1 MTAAERETILII
13 EDDDAIREGL
23 LLNLRVEGYQV
34 LSAAD
39 ARRGLEL
46 ARESGP
52 DLILLDLMLPDG
64 SGLDLLSTLRREEH
78 EMQVLIL
85 TARGLDSDKVQG
97 LKLGADDYITKPFAL
112 SELLARIDASLRR
125 ERVKRNRSERD
136 RITFGDVTIDR
147 ASRAVQLRGAPQR
160 LTTRE
165 YELLLHLALHP
176 DRVYSRDQ
184 LLTAVW
190 GEDYQGTTRTVDN
203 FISNLRTKLELDPSR
218 PAHIRTVHGVGYKLT
233 R

>member
-1 MTAAERETILII
+1 VTEVDRETILVI
-13 EDDDAIREGL
+13 EDDDSIREGL
-23 LLNLRVEGYQV
+23 LLNLRVEGYRV

-39 ARRGLEL
+39 ASGGLEL
-46 ARESGP
+46 ARESTP

-85 TARGLDSDKVQG
+85 TARGLDSDKVRG
-97 LKLGADDYITKPFAL
+97 LKLGADDYITKPFAIA
-112 SELLARIDASLRR
+112 ELLARIDSSLRR
-125 ERVKRNRSERD
+125 ERTRRQRSARD
-136 RITFGDVTIDR
+136 RITFGVVSIDR
-147 ASRAVQLRGAPQR
+147 ASRTVLLRGEPQR
-160 LTTRE
+160 LTSRE

-176 DRVYSRDQ
+176 DRVYSREQ
-184 LLTAVW
+184 LLAAVW
-190 GEDYQGTTRTVDN
+190 GDDYQGTTRTVDN

-218 PAHIRTVHGVGYKLT
+218 PAHIRTVHGVGYKFT

>member
-64 SGLDLLSTLRREEH
+64 SGLDLLKKLRSEDREMH
-78 EMQVLIL
+78 VLIL
-85 TARGLDSDKVQG
+85 TARGMEEDKVRG
-97 LKLGADDYITKPFAL
+97 LNLGADDYITKPFSL
-112 SELLARIDASLRR
+112 GELLARINAALRR
-125 ERVKRNRSERD
+125 TRGSPGRRA
-136 RITFGDVTIDR
+136 FGEIVLDL
-147 ASRAVQLRGAPQR
+147 A
-160 LTTRE
+160 TRE
-165 YELLLHLALHP
+165 VQRGGEPVKLTRREFELLGFLVEHP

-184 LLTAVW
+184 LLEMVW
-190 GEDYQGTTRTVDN
+190 GIEYQGTARTVDN
-203 FISNLRTKLELDPSR
+203 FISSLRSKLEDNPGR
-218 PAHIRTVHGVGYKLT
+218 PRHITTVHGVGYRL
-233 R
+233 RM